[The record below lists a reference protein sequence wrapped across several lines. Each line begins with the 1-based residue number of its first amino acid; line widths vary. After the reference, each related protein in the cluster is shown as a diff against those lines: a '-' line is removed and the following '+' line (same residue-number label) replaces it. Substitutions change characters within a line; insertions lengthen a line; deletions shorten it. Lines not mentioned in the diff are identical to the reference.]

1 MNLHIALPPSP
12 SLESSASSASS
23 LHDFFLARQPIL
35 NREQRLVAYEL
46 LFRSAG
52 QQQMASVTDD
62 VAATATVI
70 AHAAELGLE
79 QVVGLQ
85 LAFINVD
92 AVALMSD
99 FIQFLP
105 HHRVVLE
112 ILETVR
118 VTPELLARISQLRQ
132 AGFRFAL
139 DDVVG
144 ESADMQQLLPLI
156 DVIKV
161 DIAQLSSV
169 ALAELAPVLALSRK
183 KLLAEKV
190 ETVAQFEQC
199 LALGFDF
206 FQGYYFARP
215 VVLAGKKM
223 SPSELT
229 ILRLLELV
237 RSDADNRDIERC
249 IQHDAMISLNL
260 LRLVNTP
267 AVSGGT
273 RIDTLGQALM
283 LLGRRQLQRWLQI
296 LLYVKPGATAPFASP
311 LLQLATT
318 RGKQLELMTEKLR
331 PGQHQ
336 YADIGFTVGIMSLMD
351 ALFSMQMSEVV
362 SSVHVHSRVSDALL
376 FRHGELGHMLALVE
390 QVEQA
395 GQADGGSA
403 TLAMLD
409 QLHLSQGDLAEIQ
422 LGAYDWVHHY
432 VQGITLH

>member
-1 MNLHIALPPSP
+1 MTISLQSDNPALQ
-12 SLESSASSASS
+12 
-23 LHDFFLARQPIL
+23 DFFLARQPIL
-35 NREQRLVAYEL
+35 NRDQRLVAYEL
-46 LFRSAG
+46 LFRSTAENQAMITG
-52 QQQMASVTDD
+52 DA

-70 AHAAELGLE
+70 AHASDLGME

-92 AVALMSD
+92 AVALMSV
-99 FIQFLP
+99 FIGFLP

-118 VTPELLARISQLRQ
+118 PTPALLARISELRQ

-139 DDVVG
+139 DDVVL
-144 ESADMQQLLPLI
+144 DTPDVQQLLPLV

-161 DIAQLSSV
+161 DIAQLTPDELPR
-169 ALAELAPVLALSRK
+169 LAQVLAVSRK

-190 ETVAQFEQC
+190 ETMAQFEQC

-215 VVLAGKKM
+215 VILSGKRM
-223 SPSELT
+223 SASELA
-229 ILRLLELV
+229 ILHLLELIQGN
-237 RSDADNRDIERC
+237 ADNRELERC
-249 IQHDAMISLNL
+249 IKHDAMIGLNL

-267 AVSGGT
+267 AVSAGV
-273 RIDTLGQALM
+273 RVDTLGQALL

-296 LLYVKPGATAPFASP
+296 LLYVRPGTSAQFTSP

-318 RGKQLELMTEKLR
+318 RGKLLELMTEKLR

-351 ALFSMQMSEVV
+351 TLFSMQMSEVV
-362 SSVHVHSRVSDALL
+362 SSVRVNSKVSDALL
-376 FRHGELGHMLALVE
+376 FRHGELGNMLALVE

-395 GQADGGSA
+395 DGGPA
-403 TLAMLD
+403 TAAMLE
-409 QLHLSQGDLAEIQ
+409 QLQLSENELTAIQ
-422 LGAYDWVHHY
+422 VAAYAWVNDY
-432 VQGITLH
+432 VHGISRTVH

>member
-1 MNLHIALPPSP
+1 MNTSLPAAHSP
-12 SLESSASSASS
+12 

-35 NREQRLVAYEL
+35 NRDQRLVAYEL
-46 LFRSAG
+46 LFRGSSDNQAVITG
-52 QQQMASVTDD
+52 DA

-70 AHAAELGLE
+70 AHASDLGME

-92 AVALMSD
+92 EVALMSD
-99 FIQFLP
+99 FIGFLP

-118 VTPELLARISQLRQ
+118 PTPALLARISELRQ

-139 DDVVG
+139 DDVVL
-144 ESADMQQLLPLI
+144 DTPDVQQLLPLV

-161 DIAQLSSV
+161 DIAQL
-169 ALAELAPVLALSRK
+169 APDELPRLAQVLAVSRK

-190 ETVAQFEQC
+190 ETMAQFEQC

-215 VVLAGKKM
+215 VILSGKRM
-223 SPSELT
+223 SASELA
-229 ILRLLELV
+229 ILHLLELIQGN
-237 RSDADNRDIERC
+237 ADNRELERC
-249 IQHDAMISLNL
+249 IKHDAMIGLNL

-267 AVSGGT
+267 AVSAGV
-273 RIDTLGQALM
+273 RVDTLGQALL

-296 LLYVKPGATAPFASP
+296 LLYVRPGTSAQFTSP

-318 RGKQLELMTEKLR
+318 RGKLLELMTEKLR

-351 ALFSMQMSEVV
+351 TLFSMQMSEVI
-362 SSVHVHSRVSDALL
+362 SSIRVNSKVSDALL
-376 FRHGELGHMLALVE
+376 FRHGELGSMLALVE

-395 GQADGGSA
+395 DGGPA
-403 TLAMLD
+403 TMAMLE
-409 QLHLSQGDLAEIQ
+409 QLHLSESELTAIQVAEY
-422 LGAYDWVHHY
+422 AWVNDY
-432 VQGITLH
+432 VHGISRTVH

>member
-1 MNLHIALPPSP
+1 MTISLQSGNPALQ
-12 SLESSASSASS
+12 
-23 LHDFFLARQPIL
+23 DFFLARQPIL
-35 NREQRLVAYEL
+35 NRDQRLVAYEL
-46 LFRSAG
+46 LFRSTAENQAMMTG
-52 QQQMASVTDD
+52 DAVS
-62 VAATATVI
+62 ATATVI
-70 AHAAELGLE
+70 AHASDLGME

-99 FIQFLP
+99 FIGFLP

-118 VTPELLARISQLRQ
+118 PTPALLARISELRQ

-139 DDVVG
+139 DDVVL
-144 ESADMQQLLPLI
+144 DTPDVLQLLPLV

-161 DIAQLSSV
+161 DIAQLTPDELPR
-169 ALAELAPVLALSRK
+169 LAQVLAVSRK

-215 VVLAGKKM
+215 VILSGKRM
-223 SPSELT
+223 SASELA
-229 ILRLLELV
+229 ILHLLELIQ
-237 RSDADNRDIERC
+237 SNADNRELERC
-249 IQHDAMISLNL
+249 IKHDAMIGLNL

-267 AVSGGT
+267 AVSAGV
-273 RIDTLGQALM
+273 RVDTLGQALL

-296 LLYVKPGATAPFASP
+296 LLYVRPGTSAQFTSP

-318 RGKQLELMTEKLR
+318 RGKLLELMTEKLR

-351 ALFSMQMSEVV
+351 TLFSMQMSEVV
-362 SSVHVHSRVSDALL
+362 SSVRVNSKVSDALL
-376 FRHGELGHMLALVE
+376 FRHGELGNMLALVE

-395 GQADGGSA
+395 DGGPA
-403 TLAMLD
+403 MAAMLE
-409 QLHLSQGDLAEIQ
+409 QLQLSENELTAIQ
-422 LGAYDWVHHY
+422 LAAYAWVNDY
-432 VQGITLH
+432 VHGISRTVH

>member
-1 MNLHIALPPSP
+1 MTISLQSDNPALQ
-12 SLESSASSASS
+12 
-23 LHDFFLARQPIL
+23 DFFLARQPIL
-35 NREQRLVAYEL
+35 NRDQRLVAYEL
-46 LFRSAG
+46 LFRSTAENQAMITG
-52 QQQMASVTDD
+52 DA

-70 AHAAELGLE
+70 AHASDLGME

-99 FIQFLP
+99 FIGFLP

-118 VTPELLARISQLRQ
+118 PTPALLARISELRQ

-139 DDVVG
+139 DDVVL
-144 ESADMQQLLPLI
+144 DTPDVQQLLPLV

-161 DIAQLSSV
+161 DIAQL
-169 ALAELAPVLALSRK
+169 APDELPRLAQVLAVSRK

-190 ETVAQFEQC
+190 ETMAQFEQC

-215 VVLAGKKM
+215 VILSGKRM
-223 SPSELT
+223 SASELA
-229 ILRLLELV
+229 ILHLLELIQGN
-237 RSDADNRDIERC
+237 ADNRELERC
-249 IQHDAMISLNL
+249 IKHDAMIGLNL

-267 AVSGGT
+267 AVSAGV
-273 RIDTLGQALM
+273 RVDTLGQALL

-296 LLYVKPGATAPFASP
+296 LLYVRPGTSAQFTSP

-318 RGKQLELMTEKLR
+318 RGKLLELMTEKLR

-351 ALFSMQMSEVV
+351 TLFSMQMSEVV
-362 SSVHVHSRVSDALL
+362 SSVRVNSKVSDALL
-376 FRHGELGHMLALVE
+376 FRHGELGNMLALVE

-395 GQADGGSA
+395 DGGPA
-403 TLAMLD
+403 TAAMLE
-409 QLHLSQGDLAEIQ
+409 QLQLSEHELTAIQ
-422 LGAYDWVHHY
+422 MAAYAWVNDY
-432 VQGITLH
+432 VHGISRTVH